1 MNILTKKEDKKLLW
15 IVIII
20 FIFAFFIFRPY
31 FMQERGLLYGGD
43 DEGYFAHA
51 TSLVFF
57 QFPDYSKEFYT
68 DAGTGAPPT
77 ADNYPMHSI
86 GPALMSFP
94 FVFTFSLIDRIQ
106 GSSIVEK
113 RDVSNIIDSW
123 TLFGFVLSTI
133 FYFYVG
139 ILLLY
144 KALRNY
150 FDDIIC
156 LYSILFM
163 ILFQYFFL
171 YVFRRP
177 VLSHIYEFFLQSIL
191 VYFFIKDSKTKF
203 INNTKLWF
211 AILIGVLIGLIILV
225 RNNNILFAVLW
236 PVVLFCFEN
245 NRFSIKKGWKKLLI
259 SYSIGIII
267 VFIFKFVLLLIYKYE
282 AYGYVVKNIMGRS
295 NLFDK
300 ANLFFLFKSF
310 LNVIFGIDF
319 GIIFTAPFILLGIFC
334 LFFLKFDIKKKLL
347 IIFFPIMLNIF
358 FALGLKGWYGYR
370 YFVFSITPLLLFP
383 LAQFFNS
390 LKEKKILKKWL
401 IVFFILSILPIASM
415 VVFEGNSTN
424 LTLHLKE
431 QYFGLT
437 DWGNKFYQVE
447 IWKTLFLNPSEI
459 FKAVFKGGPLYL
471 VYLIA
476 QIFHLNKF
484 LPAIVLEKYS
494 VFNIK
499 ILIKTII
506 IYIFPF
512 ILYLIY
518 PLSIRIKSKK
528 LSKIT

>member
-1 MNILTKKEDKKLLW
+1 MNLLTKKENKKLLW
-15 IVIII
+15 VTIII

-31 FMQERGLLYGGD
+31 FMQERGLLYQGD

-57 QFPDYSKEFYT
+57 QFPNYSKEFYT

-86 GPALMSFP
+86 GPGLMAFP
-94 FVFTFSLIDRIQ
+94 FVLTFSFVDRLQ
-106 GSSIVEK
+106 NNSIVEK
-113 RDVSNIIDSW
+113 RTLENIIDSW
-123 TLFGFVLSTI
+123 SLFGFVISTF
-133 FYFYVG
+133 FYFYMG
-139 ILLLY
+139 IFLLY

-150 FDDIIC
+150 FDERIC
-156 LYSILFM
+156 FYSILFM
-163 ILFQYFFL
+163 ILSQYFFL

-211 AILIGVLIGLIILV
+211 PILIGVLIGLIVLV
-225 RNNNILFAVLW
+225 RNNNILFAALW
-236 PVVLFCFEN
+236 PIVLFCFKN
-245 NRFSIKKGWKKLLI
+245 NRFSLKKSWKELLI
-259 SYSIGIII
+259 SYFTGVIF
-267 VFIFKFVLLLIYKYE
+267 VFIFKVVLLLIYKYE
-282 AYGYVVKNIMGRS
+282 AYGYVISSIINRANI
-295 NLFDK
+295 
-300 ANLFFLFKSF
+300 FFYFKSF

-319 GIIFTAPFILLGIFC
+319 GIIFTAPFILLGIFS
-334 LFFLKFDIKKKLL
+334 LFFLKFDLKKKLL
-347 IIFFPIMLNIF
+347 IIFFPIVLNII
-358 FALGLKGWYGYR
+358 FALGAKGWYGYR
-370 YFVFSITPLLLFP
+370 YFVFSITPLLVFP
-383 LAQFFNS
+383 LALFFKI
-390 LKEKKILKKWL
+390 LKEKKILKKWV
-401 IVFFILSILPIASM
+401 IVFFILSIFPIASM
-415 VVFEGNSTN
+415 IVFEGNGTN
-424 LTLHLKE
+424 LTLHLRE

-447 IWKTLFLNPSEI
+447 IWKTLFINPVEI

-471 VYLIA
+471 IYLTA
-476 QIFHLNKF
+476 QIFHLNNL
-484 LPAIVLEKYS
+484 LPAIVLEKYP

-512 ILYLIY
+512 ILYFLYILITQ
-518 PLSIRIKSKK
+518 LKNKR